1 MMLSSTAMLL
11 ALSLALSAPT
21 SSVYHLTKENIIFND
36 TVENSSSFTEDC
48 YDLPLTTWNGG
59 TIKFEHT
66 MKTSSTCPY
75 YKVWV
80 RNSGSHT
87 MYVDIGDSKNNV
99 VKSGQTNSFYGNSS
113 VFSHNQDIIVT
124 CENGYSLYGKIA
136 IKTSDT
142 SLE

>member
-1 MMLSSTAMLL
+1 MLPSTAMLL
-11 ALSLALSAPT
+11 ALLLALSAPA
-21 SSVYHLTKENIIFND
+21 SSVYHLTKENVIFND
-36 TVENSSSFTEDC
+36 TLENNSSFRDDG
-48 YDLPLTTWNGG
+48 YDLPLITWNGG

-66 MKTSSTCPY
+66 MKTSSEYPY

-99 VKSGQTNSFYGNSS
+99 LKAGQTKSFYGTNG
-113 VFSHNQDIIVT
+113 VFYHNQDVIVT

-136 IKTSDT
+136 IKTNNT

>member
-1 MMLSSTAMLL
+1 MLPSTAMLL
-11 ALSLALSAPT
+11 ALLLALSAPA
-21 SSVYHLTKENIIFND
+21 SSVYHLTKENVIFND
-36 TVENSSSFTEDC
+36 TLENNSSFRDDG
-48 YDLPLTTWNGG
+48 YDLPLITWNGG

-66 MKTSSTCPY
+66 MKTSSEYPY

-99 VKSGQTNSFYGNSS
+99 VTPGQTKSFYGMNG

>member
-1 MMLSSTAMLL
+1 MLPSTVMLL
-11 ALSLALSAPT
+11 ALLLALSAPA
-21 SSVYHLTKENIIFND
+21 SSVYHVTKENMIFND
-36 TVENSSSFTEDC
+36 TVKDNASISDDGN
-48 YDLPLTTWNGG
+48 DLPLTTWSGG

-66 MKTSSTCPY
+66 MKTSSECPY

-99 VKSGQTNSFYGNSS
+99 LKAGQTKSLYGTNG
-113 VFSHNQDIIVT
+113 VFSHNQAIIVT

-142 SLE
+142 SLA